1 MDREETGD
9 APGLHSEHHLLGL
22 CSLEGPPHASG
33 PSGRRK
39 VRKIHRKRVKAEGNE
54 PTPEPEAGRG
64 DCREAMSFNTLCKEM
79 AKCLAELQDA
89 HRQELREVTQAELRP
104 PCTSTMVGE
113 FEAQS
118 QSHVAIEV
126 LESENE
132 KEASTD
138 WPPKATGEPTGMK
151 KQHSHSHIGC
161 PNRQQFG
168 LSVEKL
174 HALGNSAIDEIKKDE
189 QNPNRY
195 SRLKKMN
202 PTKQIKT
209 ELRTQLSNISD
220 IFVESHVEEKQEQ
233 KKRQEEKKKRLLKDT
248 NSYRA
253 PKTQD
258 PAKTDDEDPPTW
270 RHQLADFVDWW
281 PFQVWCMFVIVANAL
296 HIFIQAD
303 AKMVNAYKTALEG
316 GTPMED
322 VHYVDVLFA
331 LWFVVE
337 LAMRILPDGLFYF
350 FWESED
356 QHWNIF
362 DTVVTAEAVVG
373 LLLRLTF
380 PWASGAR
387 ILGVFRIFRLVKH
400 MDWHKGLRKL
410 RKTLMALVGSLMDLI
425 WAFLVVVL
433 CLVTYSVF
441 LSTATV
447 GYFESFGHT
456 RLVLLTSRPDE
467 RSELSRVLDEFG
479 TVPTTMLSL
488 WSAISG
494 GNDWMGYAETLRIMD
509 KQDIFFGTFVVF
521 TAFCVIGLFNVVT
534 GVFVDSAVE
543 ASKSFRSN
551 VEVIEEHKDQEK
563 QEKMEEANLLKL
575 LSTSAGKD
583 LTYKEL
589 LEHLD
594 IDSAEAFWQTNME
607 LSGDKVK
614 DIYLLYHR
622 LKKSKEDE
630 KVKPLEIED
639 KQDPDYEQKVFKVS
653 VKEFLAF
660 TRRCK
665 GTASYVDLL
674 TMMHDNTRLEKFI
687 RNEFKDLK
695 ERLPGEAKD
704 AKK

>member
-132 KEASTD
+132 KEAST
-138 WPPKATGEPTGMK
+138 
-151 KQHSHSHIGC
+151 HSHSHIGC

-220 IFVESHVEEKQEQ
+220 IFVESH
-233 KKRQEEKKKRLLKDT
+233 
-248 NSYRA
+248 
-253 PKTQD
+253 
-258 PAKTDDEDPPTW
+258 
-270 RHQLADFVDWW
+270 LADFVDWW

-400 MDWHKGLRKL
+400 MNWSKDGEHMKESCGTGLRKL

-441 LSTATV
+441 LSSATV
-447 GYFESFGHT
+447 GYFESESFNNTLYDELNGT
-456 RLVLLTSRPDE
+456 QKEEVDKVLR
-467 RSELSRVLDEFG
+467 EFG
-479 TVPTTMLSL
+479 T
-488 WSAISG
+488 
-494 GNDWMGYAETLRIMD
+494 DWMQYAETLQIMD
-509 KQDIFFGTFVVF
+509 EHNIFFGTFIVF

-534 GVFVDSAVE
+534 GIFVDSAVE
-543 ASKSFRSN
+543 ASRSFRSS
-551 VEVIEEHKDQEK
+551 VEVIAEHKDQEK
-563 QEKMEEANLLKL
+563 REKREEAYLRILGR
-575 LSTSAGKD
+575 A
-583 LTYKEL
+583 
-589 LEHLD
+589 LD
-594 IDSAEAFWQTNME
+594 SPW
-607 LSGDKVK
+607 L
-614 DIYLLYHR
+614 
-622 LKKSKEDE
+622 
-630 KVKPLEIED
+630 
-639 KQDPDYEQKVFKVS
+639 
-653 VKEFLAF
+653 
-660 TRRCK
+660 
-665 GTASYVDLL
+665 
-674 TMMHDNTRLEKFI
+674 
-687 RNEFKDLK
+687 
-695 ERLPGEAKD
+695 
-704 AKK
+704 